1 MKILLPV
8 DGSAPSLAAVHHA
21 LELARAGLAAELVLV
36 NVQEPPSLYEVAV
49 AHDAERLQKLRVEAG
64 EDLLRPAEALIEAS
78 GLEFE
83 SEVAGGEPANVLLE
97 VLENY
102 GCRAVI
108 LGARGMGDPDTAGLG
123 SVAQAML
130 AHAGVPVTIVRAPSA
145 ET

>member
-8 DGSAPSLAAVHHA
+8 DGSAPSLAAVNHA
-21 LELARAGLAAELVLV
+21 LELARGGLAAELVLV

-64 EDLLRPAEALIEAS
+64 EDLLRPAEALIEAN

-97 VLENY
+97 LLENY
-102 GCRAVI
+102 GCQAVI
-108 LGARGMGDPDTAGLG
+108 LGARGMGDPTAGGLG
-123 SVAQAML
+123 SVAEAML
-130 AHAGVPVTIVRAPSA
+130 AHAAVPVTIVRAPA
-145 ET
+145 ADA